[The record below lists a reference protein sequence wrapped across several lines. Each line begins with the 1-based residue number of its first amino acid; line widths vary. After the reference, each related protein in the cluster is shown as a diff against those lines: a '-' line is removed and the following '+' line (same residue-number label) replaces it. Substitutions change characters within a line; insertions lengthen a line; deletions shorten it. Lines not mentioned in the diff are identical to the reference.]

1 MDFARLESRFQQFF
15 RNDGIAD
22 EDYEEQKQP
31 FLDAM
36 LQLNRLLL
44 QGICPAEKNSIRS
57 AQEISVLETD
67 PRHRSLQQIHYFI
80 KLLNFEKAIWSRCF
94 RFVNFDLYNTLTREE
109 RWKEPKSIEKVVR
122 RQHITSYA
130 DSVLNHL
137 KESEH
142 VIYQKI
148 KGYQK
153 LNNIYMELCTKIR
166 QLKQV
171 AGNMHDEK
179 FCASHY
185 HFIRPL
191 LNEGYHETLWNVS
204 RRLDDI

>member
-1 MDFARLESRFQQFF
+1 MDFTDLDRRFRQFF
-15 RNDGIAD
+15 QNDGIAD

-31 FLDAM
+31 FIEAM
-36 LQLNRLLL
+36 LELNRLLL
-44 QGICPAEKNSIRS
+44 QGIRPVEKNSIRS
-57 AQEISVLETD
+57 AQEISVVETD
-67 PRHRSLQQIHYFI
+67 PRHRSLQQIHCFI

-94 RFVNFDLYNTLTREE
+94 RFVNFDLYNSLTREE
-109 RWKEPKSIEKVVR
+109 RWKEPKSNDKVVR

-130 DSVLNHL
+130 DSVLNYM

-142 VIYQKI
+142 TIFQKI

-153 LNNIYMELCTKIR
+153 LNNVYNELCTKIK
-166 QLKQV
+166 QLEIV
-171 AGNMHDEK
+171 AKNIHGEK

-191 LNEGYHETLWNVS
+191 MNKGYHETLWNVS
-204 RRLDDI
+204 RRLDDL